1 MAESKEARAA
11 GYVRVSQERAAQ
23 NGFGLD
29 AQEADIKRLAEYR
42 GLPLV
47 EVYRENGVSGYK
59 RERPSLERLLTDAQ
73 ARKFDLVIFP
83 SIDRVAR
90 SVRDVIDIEAAL
102 READVGVV
110 FVREGIDTST
120 PTGQFFGNV
129 MASIAQLE
137 GQIIYERLSKGKQAK
152 KAQGGYVGGW
162 VPYGYRVENGA
173 VVAVP
178 EEAAVVERVF
188 RLKADGKSIREIV
201 ESLNADGARTRSG
214 GQWTAS
220 TVWGILKSRE
230 EE

>member
-1 MAESKEARAA
+1 MVESDQIKAT

-29 AQEADIKRLAEYR
+29 AQESDIKRLAEYR
-42 GLPLV
+42 GYQLLT
-47 EVYRENGVSGYK
+47 VYRENGVSGYK
-59 RERPSLERLLTDAQ
+59 RERPALDRLLADAQ

-120 PTGQFFGNV
+120 PTGECFRNI

-137 GQIIYERLSKGKQAK
+137 GRLTYERLSKGKQAK
-152 KAQGGYVGGW
+152 KARGGYIGGW

-173 VVAVP
+173 VIPVP
-178 EEAAVVERVF
+178 EEAAVVERIF
-188 RLKADGKSIREIV
+188 LLKADGKSIREIV
-201 ESLNADGARTRSG
+201 ELLNADGAKTRNG
-214 GQWTAS
+214 KPWTAS

-230 EE
+230 EV